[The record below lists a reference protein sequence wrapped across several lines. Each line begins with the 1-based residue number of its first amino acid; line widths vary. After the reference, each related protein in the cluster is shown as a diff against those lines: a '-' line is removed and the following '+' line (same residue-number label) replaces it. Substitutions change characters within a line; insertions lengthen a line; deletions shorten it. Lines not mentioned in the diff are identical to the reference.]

1 MYIYIPFNT
10 LYLKVRFSMDEYI
23 TKDGKYH
30 AGESR
35 GYLLGS
41 ILDTHVY

>member
-10 LYLKVRFSMDEYI
+10 LYLKVRFFNGRVHNE
-23 TKDGKYH
+23 GREVPRR
-30 AGESR
+30 ESR